1 MPGSSE
7 SGAVPST
14 SVMVPP
20 DFAVELAP
28 ELEDDDDEL
37 DELPHALSATTE
49 TSERKTVH
57 TVFLCLLTTPPPPR
71 LTVPAGM

>member
-14 SVMVPP
+14 SVIALA
-20 DFAVELAP
+20 DFELDELAP
-28 ELEDDDDEL
+28 ELEDDD

-57 TVFLCLLTTPPPPR
+57 TVLLCLLTAPPPPR
-71 LTVPAGM
+71 LTVLPAM

>member
-20 DFAVELAP
+20 DFALELAL
-28 ELEDDDDEL
+28 ELDDDDDEL

-49 TSERKTVH
+49 TSERRRSS